1 MACGVPACH
10 WREEKGNAMSHHAG
24 EGQTYLKRLR
34 CGGGT
39 RTWLAKVRKLSFFSP
54 SCSTLMVLATTSS
67 ESVWPRKRLGKS
79 ICPPCGGC
87 GLGRATRELPVGVG
101 RGERDTRT
109 LPPTRLEPLTVGFHQ
124 RVRGLLHLLPS
135 RHALPHRLGQGLR
148 HAVPCA
154 IH

>member
-1 MACGVPACH
+1 MWRACMPLASGKEQCH
-10 WREEKGNAMSHHAG
+10 VSARGRRANLPEALALQRRTM
-24 EGQTYLKRLR
+24 
-34 CGGGT
+34 
-39 RTWLAKVRKLSFFSP
+39 TWLAKVRKLSFFSP

-135 RHALPHRLGQGLR
+135 RHALPHRLGQGLQ